1 MNGNENKSTHQR
13 KVIKRR
19 LQGNLRGLL
28 EVLLLVTIRKVN
40 VQRRRYS
47 LHDLQIRESMRTCT
61 ATGAGLSEFSDE
73 DI

>member
-28 EVLLLVTIRKVN
+28 EVLLW
-40 VQRRRYS
+40 
-47 LHDLQIRESMRTCT
+47 
-61 ATGAGLSEFSDE
+61 
-73 DI
+73 